1 MSVTR
6 REATVVDLFLGRA
19 IGGRSGRAE
28 NSLDVYTDVLPDPP
42 VWTADWCAA
51 GTDGTRGCSL
61 CVDACPY
68 GAISI
73 ADRPSG
79 TMVEIDNSACMRC
92 GACTG
97 VCPTSS
103 LERSFLPDDDL
114 RARLVEVVSAV
125 PGTVLVLT
133 CDRSANL
140 VSALGVRTVELP
152 SLLILNETHLLQA
165 RLAGAAGVAIV
176 ACPSCHHGAT
186 GVLAAAVETARAL
199 TGDADWLLLVVDDSA
214 VDAGSSLRTFVS
226 QRSGLGVIPASPS
239 AVSAGSRRSVL
250 AELLA
255 GFDSPRVVA
264 DLRAAT
270 AVPGFATVE
279 VDVSGCT
286 LCGACARTCPTAALT
301 YSATEGRLD
310 LRALECVAC
319 GLCVTAC
326 PEQVLTLHPGVPAH
340 ELLMASTT
348 LVQDTVI
355 ACEGCGEPYLPARL
369 LAKVRSTIGAAV
381 PVDNVGRCPACR
393 SVVPVDPPARQQDGL
408 TGREPVGVPQMDR
421 RGFLAA
427 AATLSIGGT
436 LGALAADGRANA
448 ATLDRSTPKRLGMV
462 IDLAR
467 CIGCHACTAA
477 CKAENHVPLGVYR
490 DWVEET
496 VIGTYPDARPYFV
509 PKLCNHCDDPGCLR
523 VCPTGA
529 IFRRRDGIID
539 INHDLCIGCRAC
551 NQACPYGATFTDP
564 VRHTADK
571 CNLCAHRID
580 EGLRP
585 ACVDVCPSQ
594 CRIFGD
600 FDDSESAVSVA
611 LRGQS
616 HQVLRP
622 DLGLGPNVR
631 YLGLP
636 TEPTVFS
643 SEFSEVEGS
652 F

>member
-6 REATVVDLFLGRA
+6 RAASVGD
-19 IGGRSGRAE
+19 
-28 NSLDVYTDVLPDPP
+28 SLDVYTDVLPDPP
-42 VWTADWCAA
+42 IWTADWCAA

-79 TMVEIDNSACMRC
+79 TMVEIDHSACMRC

-103 LERSFLPDDDL
+103 LVRSFLPDDEL

-125 PGTVLVLT
+125 PGAVLVLT

-140 VSALGVRTVELP
+140 VPTLGVCTVELP

-165 RLAGAAGVAIV
+165 RAAGAAGVAIV

-186 GVLAAAVETARAL
+186 GVLAAAVETARIL
-199 TGDADWLLLVVDDSA
+199 TGDADWLLLVADDSA
-214 VDAGSSLRTFVS
+214 VGAESALCTFVS
-226 QRSGLGVIPASPS
+226 QRSGLGVTPAGSS
-239 AVSAGSRRSVL
+239 VVSAGPRRSVL
-250 AELLA
+250 AELLV
-255 GFDSPRVVA
+255 GLDTRRVVS
-264 DLRAAT
+264 DLGAGT

-279 VDVSGCT
+279 IDASGCT
-286 LCGACARTCPTAALT
+286 LCGACARTCPTAALN
-301 YSATEGRLD
+301 YSPTEGRLD

-326 PEQVLTLHPGVPAH
+326 PEQVLTLRSGIPAH
-340 ELLMASTT
+340 ELLMTSTT
-348 LVQDTVI
+348 LVEDAVV

-369 LAKVRSTIGAAV
+369 LAKVRSTVGVAM
-381 PVDNVGRCPACR
+381 PVDNVGRCPTCR
-393 SVVPVDPPARQQDGL
+393 SVAPVDPPARRQDDPA
-408 TGREPVGVPQMDR
+408 GRDPVGVPQMDR
-421 RGFLAA
+421 RGFLA

-436 LGALAADGRANA
+436 LGALAADGTAKA
-448 ATLDRSTPKRLGMV
+448 AVLDRSTPKRLGMV

-539 INHDLCIGCRAC
+539 INHEICIGCRAC
-551 NQACPYGATFTDP
+551 NQACPYGATFMDP

-571 CNLCAHRID
+571 CNLCAHRVD

-611 LRGQS
+611 LRGHS

-636 TEPTVFS
+636 TEPSIFS
-643 SEFSEVEGS
+643 SEFSEAEGS